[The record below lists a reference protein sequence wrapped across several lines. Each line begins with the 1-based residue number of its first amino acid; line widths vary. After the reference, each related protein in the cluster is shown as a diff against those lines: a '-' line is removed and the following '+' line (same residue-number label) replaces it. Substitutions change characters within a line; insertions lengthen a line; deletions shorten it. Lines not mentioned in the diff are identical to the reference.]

1 MVAGLEG
8 AHADRALVDA
18 VLRELRD
25 AADKW
30 ELLVAEAE
38 RTTYSVDLGDVQ
50 AVANADGRLLELSL
64 GGRMTVEYTH
74 EELTD
79 RLNAVF
85 AALRAEAEADNA
97 ARYGGEVR

>member
-1 MVAGLEG
+1 MVSGFQGAGE
-8 AHADRALVDA
+8 DKALVEA

-38 RTTYSVDLGDVQ
+38 ATTYSVDLGDVQ
-50 AVANADGRLLELSL
+50 AVVNADGRLTEFAL
-64 GGRMTVEYTH
+64 GSRATVDYTH
-74 EELTD
+74 GDLTD
-79 RLNAVF
+79 RLNSVF

-97 ARYGGEVR
+97 ARYGGELR